1 MSEMY
6 IPDDLKLTLAKRF
19 DKRNGLA
26 VVSRETQTLYP
37 VGGTD
42 YNSNTGSNSAQ
53 YIEFRIP
60 NPVGS
65 ATYDLSTFFVHF
77 NFVIQGSQTSALA
90 KTAANHARIFVA
102 DSIESIFRTVETYVG
117 NQLIERIE
125 QYNLLE
131 SCLNAVGVNDN
142 YLKRYGSSCMGAGL
156 SSTQRTQLY
165 TNQAATAGITFRECS
180 FSVPIRASGLFSPAL
195 SLPPIFGSQF
205 AMLRIELAGPQSCIY
220 CQQETPIALSSA
232 TGVISGGTCS
242 DITNASLLTYKLT
255 QVRATCDIV
264 YYSNEYSQLL
274 NNMLA
279 STRLEFPIKTWDVQ
293 SFALAAAV
301 TRGTFS
307 LSYAYNSVDTILV
320 WFHRSAELNTFTK
333 CGNDRIVVPTN
344 ISSAQIKVGG
354 KNYPNTP
361 IYMGTSQNISSGNTE
376 AYVHLL
382 QALGNLENAE
392 ILGAM
397 SYQAPSQIFNVGLI
411 DTTPTPDI
419 YCNNTIALPSGGDI
433 FYGRNRNETSTTTTS
448 PLGNPYDA
456 SFNAALSF
464 NSVGSTAVQHTCTSG
479 FFNPYISEMS
489 PSSFAIGFNLK
500 KLTKDSQI
508 GITSGQ
514 DIASGGGLI
523 SVQLEFSAATTE
535 AYTVMVAAYH
545 NRFLTVQGNNVGI
558 DF

>member
-19 DKRNGLA
+19 DKRTGLA

-42 YNSNTGSNSAQ
+42 YTSNTGSNGGQ
-53 YIEFRIP
+53 WIEFRIP

-77 NFVIQGSQTSALA
+77 NFVIQNGATALS
-90 KTAANHARIFVA
+90 KTDNNHARIFVA
-102 DSIESIFRTVETYVG
+102 DSIESIFRSVETYIG
-117 NQLIERIE
+117 SQLVERIE

-131 SCLNAVGVNDN
+131 TCLNAVGVSDN
-142 YLKRYGSSCMGAGL
+142 YLKKYGSCCMGAGL

-165 TNQAATAGITFRECS
+165 TNQAVATGITFRECS

-195 SLPPIFGSQF
+195 TLPPIFGSQF
-205 AMLRIELAGPQSCIY
+205 AMLRIELSGPQSSIY
-220 CQQETPIALSSA
+220 CQQETPISLAQA

-242 DITNASLLTYKLT
+242 DITNASLLTYKLS

-293 SFALAAAV
+293 SFALASGV

-307 LSYAYNSVDTILV
+307 LSYAYNSVDSILV
-320 WFHRSAELNTFTK
+320 WFHRSAELNNFAK
-333 CGNDRIVVPTN
+333 CGNDRIVVPN
-344 ISSAQIKVGG
+344 INSAQIKVGG

-361 IYMGTSQNISSGNTE
+361 IYMGNGCSE

-392 ILGAM
+392 IIGAM
-397 SYQAPSQIFNVGLI
+397 SYQAPTQIFNAGFI
-411 DTTPTPDI
+411 DTTPTPDN
-419 YCNNTIALPSGGDI
+419 YYNNTFALPTGGDI
-433 FYGRNRNETSTTTTS
+433 FYGRNRVETGSGAISTAYTA
-448 PLGNPYDA
+448 G
-456 SFNAALSF
+456 FNSALSF
-464 NSVGSTAVQHTCTSG
+464 NNTVTAGGVPTAVAHTCTSG
-479 FFNPYISEMS
+479 MFNPYISEMS
-489 PSSFAIGFNLK
+489 PSSFALGFNLK

-508 GITSGQ
+508 GVTSGV

-523 SVQLEFSAATTE
+523 SVQLEFSSATTE

>member
-19 DKRNGLA
+19 DKRTGLA

-37 VGGTD
+37 VGGTE
-42 YNSNTGSNSAQ
+42 YSSNTTSNSGQ
-53 YIEFRIP
+53 WIEFRIP

-77 NFVIQGSQTSALA
+77 NFIIQNGTTALA
-90 KTAANHARIFVA
+90 KTDNNHARIFVA
-102 DSIESIFRTVETYVG
+102 DSIESIFRTVETYLG
-117 NQLIERIE
+117 GQLVERIE

-131 SCLNAVGVNDN
+131 TCLNAVGVSDN
-142 YLKRYGSSCMGAGL
+142 YLKKYGSSCMGAGL

-165 TNQAATAGITFRECS
+165 TNQAVAVGITFRECS

-195 SLPPIFGSQF
+195 TLPPIFGSQF

-220 CQQETPIALSSA
+220 CQQETPISLAQAS
-232 TGVISGGTCS
+232 GVISGGACS
-242 DITNASLLTYKLT
+242 DITNANLLTYKLT

-293 SFALAAAV
+293 SFALASGV

-307 LSYAYNSVDTILV
+307 LSYVYNSVDSILV
-320 WFHRSAELNTFTK
+320 WFHRSAELNNYAK

-361 IYMGTSQNISSGNTE
+361 IYMGNNCSE

-392 ILGAM
+392 ILGSM
-397 SYQAPSQIFNVGLI
+397 SYQAPTQIFNAGAI
-411 DTTPTPDI
+411 SATPL
-419 YCNNTIALPSGGDI
+419 YYNNTIALPCGGDS
-433 FYGRNRNETSTTTTS
+433 FYGRNRNETGTGAIGSA
-448 PLGNPYDA
+448 YDA
-456 SFNAALSF
+456 EFNSALSF
-464 NSVGSTAVQHTCTSG
+464 NNTVTAGGVPTTVAHTCTSG
-479 FFNPYISEMS
+479 MFNPYISEMS
-489 PSSFAIGFNLK
+489 PSSGFCIGFNLK
-500 KLTKDSQI
+500 KLTKENQI
-508 GITSGQ
+508 GVTSGQ